1 MKAGICHST
10 VFHGNEH
17 CSIVPFGNV
26 VWPEE
31 FSEVTNWMGGGPM
44 KRLRFIQDRTVGE
57 RLIEEAK
64 QARERAE
71 QLPIGEERNALLK
84 KARQADVAAHIE
96 DWLNSPGLKSP
107 T

>member
-1 MKAGICHST
+1 
-10 VFHGNEH
+10 
-17 CSIVPFGNV
+17 
-26 VWPEE
+26 
-31 FSEVTNWMGGGPM
+31 
-44 KRLRFIQDRTVGE
+44 VGE

-71 QLPIGEERNALLK
+71 QLPIGEERDALLK

-107 T
+107 S